1 MTEWLTPA
9 DVARELQVSPRTVGR
24 WIERGDLPALRVDSI
39 VRISRQALAEW
50 QRRHETTALNT
61 SATEGANAPAAT
73 VRSRPVSPLPFG
85 PLPDGYT
92 PVFGDLRPESAA
104 RPAVRRSGSAARNG
118 KAV

>member
-24 WIERGDLPALRVDSI
+24 WIERGAGSKRL
-39 VRISRQALAEW
+39 
-50 QRRHETTALNT
+50 
-61 SATEGANAPAAT
+61 
-73 VRSRPVSPLPFG
+73 VSPLPFG

-92 PVFGDLRPESAA
+92 PVFGHLGEASDATGRGKPGIPSHGRGRAA
-104 RPAVRRSGSAARNG
+104 RAKR